1 MNFHFSNFAHRES
14 AMAMAQYL
22 VSTGWETISISN
34 SGTGFSW
41 AVTASIYNR
50 TVKANELQYLNDMC
64 RVVDR
69 HQDLLKAGN

>member
-1 MNFHFSNFAHRES
+1 
-14 AMAMAQYL
+14 MAMAQYL
-22 VSTGWETISISN
+22 VSTGWETVSIAN

-50 TVKANELQYLNDMC
+50 TVRGNEMAYLTDMC
-64 RVVDR
+64 RVIDR